1 MAAVLRKD
9 IIKDNGK
16 SGLKK
21 KTLDL
26 ITLLRLEKT
35 ILEDEMKKHR
45 GLRRGNTMQFNES
58 EVEHETN
65 RLQGIIK
72 DRAKGIDVPPLRGGV
87 SGPRQIVS
95 SNNLVSSNGMM

>member
-26 ITLLRLEKT
+26 ITLLRLERT
-35 ILEDEMKKHR
+35 ILEDEMKKNRHF
-45 GLRRGNTMQFNES
+45 RRGNTMQFNES
-58 EVEHETN
+58 EVDQETK
-65 RLQGIIK
+65 RL
-72 DRAKGIDVPPLRGGV
+72 
-87 SGPRQIVS
+87 
-95 SNNLVSSNGMM
+95 

>member
-26 ITLLRLEKT
+26 ITLLRLERT
-35 ILEDEMKKHR
+35 ILEDEIKKNGH
-45 GLRRGNTMQFNES
+45 LRRGNTMQFNES
-58 EVEHETN
+58 EVETETK
-65 RLQGIIK
+65 RL
-72 DRAKGIDVPPLRGGV
+72 
-87 SGPRQIVS
+87 
-95 SNNLVSSNGMM
+95 

>member
-26 ITLLRLEKT
+26 ITLLRLERT
-35 ILEDEMKKHR
+35 ILEDEMKKNRH
-45 GLRRGNTMQFNES
+45 LRRGNTMQFNES
-58 EVEHETN
+58 EVETETK
-65 RLQGIIK
+65 RL
-72 DRAKGIDVPPLRGGV
+72 
-87 SGPRQIVS
+87 
-95 SNNLVSSNGMM
+95 